1 MYLPYFRGMK
11 NNLII
16 ALFCATIFSI
26 GLMSSSSGVAEVQ
39 NQDRTGAP
47 GSAQACT
54 LCHESGST
62 LNASNTIS
70 VFNTNGDEVTAYI
83 PGETYEVN
91 FIVSGNGAAGF
102 GFQATSILSD
112 GSNAG
117 EFSNPGN
124 AVQLEA
130 VGARHIVEQSTPS
143 TTGIF
148 TATWTAPDVG
158 SGDVGFFMAGIAA
171 NLQDGNNGD
180 SHDETAL
187 SLSEGSSDA
196 IEEYA
201 IMAQPLVTSYGVT
214 LNPKVDGT
222 ISIYDISG
230 RQNFTRE
237 VSSNETINVESSQM
251 SRGIQIINFTP
262 RNQSSSKFA
271 PQTWRVVIPS

>member
-1 MYLPYFRGMK
+1 MK
-11 NNLII
+11 YNLII
-16 ALFCATIFSI
+16 SIFCATIFSI
-26 GLMSSSSGVAEVQ
+26 CLISSSSGVAEVQ

-62 LNASNTIS
+62 LNASNNIS
-70 VFNTNGDEVTAYI
+70 VFNSSGDQVSAYI
-83 PGETYEVN
+83 PGESYEVN
-91 FIVSGNGAAGF
+91 FVVSGNGAAGY
-102 GFQATSILSD
+102 GFQATSVLSD
-112 GSNAG
+112 GSDAG
-117 EFSNPGN
+117 QFSNPGD

-130 VGARHIVEQSTPS
+130 VDDRHIVEHSTPS

-148 TATWTAPDVG
+148 TATWTAPELG

-187 SLSEGSSDA
+187 SLTEGNSDG

-201 IMAQPLVTSYGVT
+201 IMAHPIVTSYGVT
-214 LNPKVDGT
+214 LNPKADGT

-237 VSSNETINVESSQM
+237 VSSNETINVESSQL

-262 RNQSSSKFA
+262 RNKSSSKFA

>member
-1 MYLPYFRGMK
+1 MK
-11 NNLII
+11 HTLVI
-16 ALFCATIFSI
+16 AIFCATIFSI
-26 GLMSSSSGVAEVQ
+26 GLISSSSGVAEVQ

-54 LCHESGST
+54 LCHETGST
-62 LNASNTIS
+62 LNASNSIY
-70 VFNTNGDEVTAYI
+70 VFNTNGDEVEAYI
-83 PGETYEVN
+83 PGETYDVS
-91 FIVSGNGAAGF
+91 FIVSGDNAAGY

-117 EFSNPGN
+117 EFSNPGD
-124 AVQLEA
+124 AVQLE
-130 VGARHIVEQSTPS
+130 VVEDRHIVEHSTTS

-148 TATWTAPDVG
+148 TATWTAPELG

-171 NLQDGNNGD
+171 NLQDGNFGD

-187 SLSEGSSDA
+187 SLSEGNNDG

-201 IMAQPLVTSYGVT
+201 IMAHPIVTSYGVT
-214 LNPKVDGT
+214 LNPKTDGT

-230 RQNFTRE
+230 RQSFTRE
-237 VSSNETINVESSQM
+237 VYSNETINVESSQL

-262 RNQSSSKFA
+262 RNQRRSKFA

>member
-1 MYLPYFRGMK
+1 MK
-11 NNLII
+11 YKLII
-16 ALFCATIFSI
+16 AIFCAIIFSI
-26 GLMSSSSGVAEVQ
+26 GLMSSSIGVAEVQ

-54 LCHESGST
+54 LCHQEYGST

-102 GFQATSILSD
+102 GFQATSILTD
-112 GSNAG
+112 WSNAG

-130 VGARHIVEQSTPS
+130 VDDRHLVEHSTPS

-171 NLQDGNNGD
+171 DLDGWNHGD

-187 SLSEGSSDA
+187 SLTEVSSDG

-201 IMAQPLVTSYGVT
+201 IMAHPLVTSYGVT
-214 LNPKVDGT
+214 LNPMVDGT

-230 RQNFTRE
+230 RQNFTIE
-237 VSSNETINVESSQM
+237 VSSNETINVELSQL